1 MSTEY
6 SPFKMKGH
14 ELPGPNQRASSPV
27 KQHEGEGI
35 EPDRVSKMKLMKEA
49 KPLEKKDQAENWN
62 KKLGRLAKKVKKIKG
77 RQERRKEKG
86 KSTDRLERREDRV
99 QTRLNKEYYKL
110 NPKPKTP
117 TEDTVP
123 EPPPEPAPKKPSPRH
138 EFKRDWEPGRIPG

>member
-62 KKLGRLAKKVKKIKG
+62 KKLTRMDK
-77 RQERRKEKG
+77 RRTKLREKQTRREEKG
-86 KSTDRLERREDRV
+86 KSTERVERKEARLQKRI
-99 QTRLNKEYYKL
+99 NKEMSKV
-110 NPKPKTP
+110 NPKTP
-117 TEDTVP
+117 NGTDTP
-123 EPPPEPAPKKPSPRH
+123 MPAPAPKLPNPRH